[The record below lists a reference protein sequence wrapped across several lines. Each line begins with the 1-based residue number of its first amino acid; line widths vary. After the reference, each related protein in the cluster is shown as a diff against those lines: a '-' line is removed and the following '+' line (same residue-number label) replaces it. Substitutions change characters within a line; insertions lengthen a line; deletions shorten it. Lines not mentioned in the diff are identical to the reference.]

1 MSALFRNILPA
12 KSGFNPSKEQYRCP
26 VQNCNSEFR
35 GDEISRHFT
44 KNANLDLLREALENQ
59 SNLRKNLPSGKVV
72 ANSDEFLKNLL
83 AQVSNSEK
91 VHTEY
96 LFQNGHTLEKLPKC
110 NSINFKCQQEKNK
123 QKKKRPAP
131 LPGFFVLPKKA
142 KFGCVPV
149 ICTKAKGTSKE
160 KERNLV
166 QPTME

>member
-1 MSALFRNILPA
+1 MSRGPK
-12 KSGFNPSKEQYRCP
+12 KSGFNPVKEYYKCP
-26 VQNCNSEFR
+26 VKNCNSQFR

-59 SNLRKNLPSGKVV
+59 SNLRKTLPSGEVV

-110 NSINFKCQQEKNK
+110 NSINFKCQQ
-123 QKKKRPAP
+123 
-131 LPGFFVLPKKA
+131 V
-142 KFGCVPV
+142 
-149 ICTKAKGTSKE
+149 
-160 KERNLV
+160 
-166 QPTME
+166 

>member
-1 MSALFRNILPA
+1 MSRGPK
-12 KSGFNPSKEQYRCP
+12 KSGFNPVKEYYRCP
-26 VQNCNSEFR
+26 VKNCNSQFR

-96 LFQNGHTLEKLPKC
+96 LFQNGHTLEKLPTSFWQDTSNKRYTPTPWLTLLLVLGKSRVKQ
-110 NSINFKCQQEKNK
+110 NSC
-123 QKKKRPAP
+123 
-131 LPGFFVLPKKA
+131 
-142 KFGCVPV
+142 
-149 ICTKAKGTSKE
+149 
-160 KERNLV
+160 
-166 QPTME
+166 